1 MPDSL
6 NHGRRNMPLGRYL
19 RRRLRAYLGL
29 EENSSAEEQ
38 IARSEEM
45 RPLWNDYEKLKM
57 EGKTTL
63 KFSEYLSSLDN
74 QRVLNIEARNAVFK
88 KDRSL

>member
-1 MPDSL
+1 M
-6 NHGRRNMPLGRYL
+6 
-19 RRRLRAYLGL
+19 GL

-45 RPLWNDYEKLKM
+45 RSLWNDYEKLKM
-57 EGKTTL
+57 EGKTSL
-63 KFSEYLSSLDN
+63 KFSEYLSALDN

>member
-1 MPDSL
+1 MGELIPAGVTEVLPGDT
-6 NHGRRNMPLGRYL
+6 L
-19 RRRLRAYLGL
+19 RI
-29 EENSSAEEQ
+29 NT
-38 IARSEEM
+38 
-45 RPLWNDYEKLKM
+45 NDYEKLKM

-63 KFSEYLSSLDN
+63 KFSEYLSPLDN